1 MSKLDKSTVALT
13 FKFDCDR
20 FLRYRL
26 ATTHEIKSNLVPSSV
41 EMRNRSRP
49 GINLITAQGRAWEA
63 YCYDDIVIAA
73 KDQVAFRKG
82 EFDSEIDRHKYAELD
97 VLGLL
102 AKQTPPTFIIE
113 GKFSVP
119 GALSP
124 GLKGALDSKRLE
136 EASGRPDLLWIR
148 PYAAGVPL
156 VKAAAKE
163 CEFIIH
169 VIDVK
174 LAAEPSLRH
183 FVEVTFY
190 ALGLQAFLEERGLS
204 GRYAVAAAG
213 LVWPGTHEASAFKN
227 LIAKFKADGVDDP
240 LAAALDQTTHA
251 VPYEVYKPRLQQF
264 LDQRLPRVLGT
275 KPGDSDWHVS
285 KKCQLCEFFDH
296 CQKEALDR
304 DALAQVP
311 TLTAGQ
317 AATLMKAGISTL
329 SQLRAAVK
337 AQSPAWKIARAESHA
352 LRAQESAIDARCRAL
367 DEKKVI
373 PIPGRRTA
381 AMPKFAHLNIFVTAH
396 FDPGTGITFAFGAHK
411 VHFPGDGSKPDIEEV
426 HLPVD
431 SIDVPGNIM
440 SPRSEGIRLAELCQ
454 KVQGWLEQL
463 DAANSVSPKE
473 DQQFAHIYV
482 WEQMEA
488 RQLARVVARHL
499 GNEEVMEHA
508 AFLLR
513 VFPPESELADPDAW
527 KSQPLTVVKPVIR
540 NLFALPVPF
549 EYTLMDARNWL
560 APFIN
565 DQNEHV
571 IMRHRWGFATA
582 MSDQIPLERAYEL
595 WQDRPMLR
603 KFHPTKPPAEWPRYT
618 KEEIRDGIKEALR
631 LHLSALRAV
640 VGVLG
645 TKHGEN
651 LLLRKEPFSLLK
663 APPKPRLPVNSVYV
677 ITMEKLGSIAE
688 ELENRQILAMPV
700 EEREAQFVS
709 MRGIR
714 LASESAQATRLESA
728 VRADAR
734 YSGQLAGNEKLLKVF
749 EFSVDSR
756 DTRLRDGTFTVVLR
770 NEDSQDTLETKWY
783 RAAGFE
789 TYEDAASA
797 GHARPAKWL
806 QYEALKS
813 LLGVTIA
820 RIDSTSD
827 TPLVALIFDKER
839 LRVAKAC
846 GILKTGEP
854 MVLDPIHRDF
864 STDWIEKAVRRVG
877 GKAK

>member
-26 ATTHEIKSNLVPSSV
+26 ATADEVKSKRVPDSV

-63 YCYDDIVIAA
+63 YCYDDIVVAA
-73 KDQVAFRKG
+73 KGHVEFKKG
-82 EFDSEIDRHKYAELD
+82 EFDSEIDRHKYAE
-97 VLGLL
+97 VEIAGLL
-102 AKQTPPTFIIE
+102 ARAVPPSFIIE
-113 GKFSVP
+113 GKFAVP

-124 GLKGALDSKRLE
+124 GLKAALESKRLE

-148 PYAAGVPL
+148 PYVKNVAL
-156 VKAAAKE
+156 VKPAMPG
-163 CEFIIH
+163 CEYTIH

-190 ALGLQAFLEERGLS
+190 ALGLQAFLEQRGLA
-204 GRYAVAAAG
+204 GRYTVAAAG

-227 LIAKFKADGVDDP
+227 LIAKLKADGVSDP
-240 LAAALDQTTHA
+240 LAAALEQTTHA

-275 KPGDSDWHVS
+275 SPQDAAWHVS
-285 KKCQLCEFFDH
+285 KKCQLCEFFDY
-296 CQKEALDR
+296 CQKEALGS

-317 AATLMKAGISTL
+317 AATLTKAGISSL
-329 SQLRAAVK
+329 AQLRTAVR
-337 AQSPAWKIARAESHA
+337 AQSPMWKAARAESHA
-352 LRAQESAIDARCRAL
+352 LRAQEPAIEARCSAL
-367 DEKKVI
+367 AENKVV

-381 AMPKFAHLNIFVTAH
+381 AMPKFAHLNIFITAH

-411 VHFPGDGSKPDIEEV
+411 VHFAGDGSKPDVEEV

-431 SIDVPGNIM
+431 SIDAPGNIM

-454 KVQGWLEQL
+454 KVRGWLEQL
-463 DAANSVSPKE
+463 DAGNSVSPKE

-499 GNEEVMEHA
+499 GNEEVIEHA

-513 VFPPESELADPDAW
+513 VFPPEMELFDPEAW
-527 KSQPLTVVKPVIR
+527 KSQPVTVVKPVVR
-540 NLFALPVPF
+540 DLFALPVPF

-565 DQNEHV
+565 DEKEHI
-571 IMRHRWGFATA
+571 IMRHRWGFATP

-603 KFHPTKPPAEWPRYT
+603 KFHPTKPPSEWPKYT

-631 LHLSALRAV
+631 LHLSSLRAV
-640 VGVLG
+640 VGALG
-645 TKHGEN
+645 TKHGEK

-663 APPKPRLPVNSVYV
+663 APPKPRLPTNSVYV

-688 ELENRQILAMPV
+688 ELDNRQILAMPV
-700 EEREAQFVS
+700 EEREAQFFS
-709 MRGIR
+709 IRGVR
-714 LASESAQATRLESA
+714 VAAPSPKVTQLESA
-728 VRADAR
+728 VRGDAR
-734 YSGQLAGNEKLLKVF
+734 YTAQLAGNDKLLKVF
-749 EFSVDSR
+749 EFNSDSR

-789 TYEDAASA
+789 TYADAAAA
-797 GHARPAKWL
+797 GHARSAKWL
-806 QYEALKS
+806 QYEPLKS
-813 LLGVTIA
+813 LLSVTIA
-820 RIDSTSD
+820 RIESAGDP
-827 TPLVALIFDKER
+827 PLVALIFDKER

-846 GILKTGEP
+846 GVLKTDQA
-854 MVLDPIHRDF
+854 MVLDPVHRDF